1 MRNKK
6 SSFIMLF
13 CALSLT
19 ALLSGCGS
27 SNKEGN
33 ASTTALDSVAKVDE
47 ALCAQCHGSSYNAQS
62 GMPIYSE
69 YVQSKHFINSTG
81 NVVGCQDCHGGG
93 AQHNGVGPMPY
104 PNPDAAG
111 KCFVCHKPEFLGQ
124 FNTNKVPTAIQK
136 AHFYNITG
144 AGVHDAMYVTKN
156 FENGCTACHEPHNP
170 LLGKGAAERKAWAGS
185 GHGLVSN
192 APFADEDFKT
202 STACI
207 RCHTSTGYV
216 NFLKSGWTTAFPA
229 TSWATPGD
237 NGREVLTCRTC
248 HNNDSFSVRAT
259 TAFTI
264 PYNSGKSPK
273 VLPNI
278 SKSNLCVA
286 CHSGREN
293 EDSIESVTDFSNAS
307 FKNSHYKAGA
317 ALMYMSA
324 GFRNFTTQSTVI
336 GTGTTATTYAKTLN
350 PDNVSVPT
358 YGIAG
363 GVTST
368 HRKLGTTMING
379 DSHNKA
385 VFVPGSF
392 DDNGP
397 CVTCHLNANGAPTG
411 NDPAT
416 GRRPATGHSWK
427 IDENAVA
434 QVCINCHSSETA
446 DISGPVP
453 VANQAALDLFL
464 EEQSTASTDSLEVIT
479 YLLLNNWGIKY
490 DGDVYPYFYDMT
502 LDPTGKTVLKDWT
515 RSALRGGVK
524 DQAFG
529 KRMMGAA
536 FNLQL
541 ITKDPGA
548 FAHARTY
555 VRRLIYDSIDW
566 LDNGIMDFSSGATAK
581 AAFPLLFIQDTQ
593 AFNAVDGRITTLFGT
608 TTADMTYLLGYSRS
622 TGQWSSPERP

>member
-1 MRNKK
+1 MSIKK
-6 SSFIMLF
+6 SSL
-13 CALSLT
+13 L
-19 ALLSGCGS
+19 LLSAISLAAMLNGCGS
-27 SNKEGN
+27 SSKESAGSP
-33 ASTTALDSVAKVDE
+33 ADVAKVDE
-47 ALCAQCHGSSYNAQS
+47 KTCAQCHGSSFNSQS

-69 YVQSKHFINSTG
+69 YVQSKHFINSIG
-81 NVVGCQDCHGGG
+81 EVVGCQDCHGGG
-93 AQHNGVGPMPY
+93 AQHNGVGPIPF

-111 KCFVCHKPEFLGQ
+111 KCFGCHKSEFLGL
-124 FNTNKVPTAIQK
+124 FNANKTPTAIQK

-170 LLGKGAAERKAWAGS
+170 LKGKGAAERKAWAES
-185 GHGLVSN
+185 GHGRVSN
-192 APFADEDFKT
+192 LPFADEDFKEN
-202 STACI
+202 TACI

-216 NFLKSGWTTAFPA
+216 NFLTGKTGGTTGAWSDPFP
-229 TSWATPGD
+229 TKTWATPGD

-248 HNNDSFSVRAT
+248 HNNDSFSVRGT

-273 VLPNI
+273 VLPNV

-293 EDSIESVTDFSNAS
+293 EDTIEAIPDFTNVS

-317 ALMYMSA
+317 ALMYLSA
-324 GFRNFTTQSTVI
+324 GFRNFTSQATKV
-336 GTGTTATTYAKTLN
+336 GTSTYAKTLN
-350 PDNVSVPT
+350 PDNISVPT

-368 HRKLGTTMING
+368 HRKLGTTAING
-379 DSHNKA
+379 DSHNLA

-427 IDENAVA
+427 IDVNAVA
-434 QVCINCHSSETA
+434 QVCINCHASETA

-464 EEQSTASTDSLEVIT
+464 EEQSKASTDSLEVIKSLMLSK
-479 YLLLNNWGIKY
+479 YGIAY
-490 DGDVYPYFYDMT
+490 NGDVYPYFYDMT
-502 LDPTGKTVLKDWT
+502 KDPTGKTAVKDWT
-515 RSALRGGVK
+515 RGTK
-524 DQAFG
+524 NQTFG

-548 FAHARTY
+548 YAHARTY
-555 VRRLIYDSIDW
+555 VRRLIYDTIDW
-566 LDNGIMDFSSGATAK
+566 LDDGSMNFSSGATAK
-581 AAFPLLFIQDTQ
+581 VAFPSLFIQDAQ
-593 AFNAVDGRITTLFGT
+593 AYNTIPSGTSTTISTLFGT
-608 TTADMTYLLGYSRS
+608 TTADMVYLLGFSRT
-622 TGQWSSPERP
+622 TGAWNIPERP